1 MILDRYTPESFE
13 GVADREAEI
22 MTSPLNL
29 YSFYGSSP
37 PLQDP
42 VCFNGDLHPWSP
54 GSDSDSG
61 KTWNSAASPTQ
72 ASNNPISIT
81 GECHAR
87 SAQQPRYQGV
97 RVKNPV
103 KDLILQKR
111 TSYDNKQV
119 FGNSETGDH
128 CPALTAA
135 LLGMKRPASHDPP
148 STPCPKRPCT
158 LNNNM
163 LQSSLGGGDNPVEG
177 RPGCE
182 THLDIGDIILQIQEC
197 APVSITT
204 VQVQD
209 TPSQAAAL
217 CPDFLPEVMNYTSFQ
232 PLPPPAPPASLLPS
246 SQTSPVGI
254 PSSLVPAGG
263 IPSSLVPAG
272 GMPPSLVPA
281 GGMPS
286 SPVPAG
292 GMPSSLLPAGGMP
305 SSLVPAG
312 GMSFFQWQVEQEE
325 EKLAGLSSEQLAA
338 RDEDG
343 DTFLHVAVAQGR
355 RALSCVLARRMAH
368 LGLLDLKEHNGQTAL
383 QVSMAANQHLIVQ
396 DLLGLGAQIN
406 TTDCWGRSPL
416 HVCAEKGHAQTLQ
429 AVHKMLQNTM
439 QQLHVEAVNYEGF
452 TALHIA
458 VLSHN
463 AVVQE
468 LGMTPPHSA
477 RTQTLAQKRKALGDT
492 VSTLLLMGA
501 SYRTTDHKS
510 GRNALHMA
518 AEEANVELLRLF
530 LDQPDSLAAINA
542 KAYNGNTALHIASA
556 LQGRVAQVDAVKL
569 LMRRGAD
576 PSIRNLEHEQPA
588 QLVPE
593 GAIGDQ
599 VRRILKGRGVQV
611 RSSHL

>member
-42 VCFNGDLHPWSP
+42 VCFNGDLHSWSP

-87 SAQQPRYQGV
+87 TAQQPRYQGV

-111 TSYDNKQV
+111 TSYDNKQ
-119 FGNSETGDH
+119 
-128 CPALTAA
+128 
-135 LLGMKRPASHDPP
+135 
-148 STPCPKRPCT
+148 
-158 LNNNM
+158 
-163 LQSSLGGGDNPVEG
+163 SSLGGGDDPVEG

-217 CPDFLPEVMNYTSFQ
+217 CPDFLPEVMNCTSFQ

-246 SQTSPVGI
+246 SLTSPVGI
-254 PSSLVPAGG
+254 PSSLVSAGGMPSSLVPAGG
-263 IPSSLVPAG
+263 IPSSL
-272 GMPPSLVPA
+272 
-281 GGMPS
+281 
-286 SPVPAG
+286 
-292 GMPSSLLPAGGMP
+292 
-305 SSLVPAG
+305 
-312 GMSFFQWQVEQEE
+312 WQVEQEE

-343 DTFLHVAVAQGR
+343 DT
-355 RALSCVLARRMAH
+355 RMAH

-429 AVHKMLQNTM
+429 AVHKTLQNTM

-542 KAYNGNTALHIASA
+542 KVNNPNNNDNKPQWSM
-556 LQGRVAQVDAVKL
+556 QFRAQSL
-569 LMRRGAD
+569 
-576 PSIRNLEHEQPA
+576 
-588 QLVPE
+588 
-593 GAIGDQ
+593 
-599 VRRILKGRGVQV
+599 
-611 RSSHL
+611 